1 MLTKARDICLTM
13 KATGKK
19 LIKLVLADDHPV
31 VRSGLRTCL
40 AKVKHLELVGEA
52 TNGRE
57 ALDLALKLTPDI
69 LLMDISMPEMDGLV
83 VAEKLRKEAPA
94 VKVIILSMHS
104 SREYVSRIVQS
115 GARGYVLKNAP
126 SDELLQAIDA
136 VASGEAFFSSDVAQL
151 VLNQYVNDSGQS
163 PLDKLTA
170 REREVLVLIAG
181 GGSNK
186 EIAIKLDLGV
196 RTVETHRE
204 RVMRKLDIHSV
215 AGLTKFAISHGL
227 VGLDETV
234 VH

>member
-1 MLTKARDICLTM
+1 M
-13 KATGKK
+13 KPTGKK
-19 LIKLVLADDHPV
+19 LIRLLLADDHPV
-31 VRSGLRTCL
+31 VRNGLR
-40 AKVKHLELVGEA
+40 AFIGKVKHLELIGEA
-52 TNGRE
+52 TNGGE
-57 ALDLALKLTPDI
+57 AYNLALKLAPDI

-104 SREYVSRIVQS
+104 SREYVTRIVQA

-126 SDELLQAIDA
+126 SEELLHAIDA
-136 VASGEAFFSSDVAQL
+136 VASGEAFFSPDVARL
-151 VLNQYVNDSGQS
+151 VLNQYVNESGET
-163 PLDKLTA
+163 PLEKLTA
-170 REREVLVLIAG
+170 REREVLILIAG

-186 EIAIKLDLGV
+186 EIAVKLNLGV

-234 VH
+234 SQ